1 MYLKDMADSSENSD
15 QSSQL
20 SFAREQHHSDTN
32 LTWNT
37 TDPDLTPC
45 FQKTVLVWIPCSFLW
60 LFSSLETYYILHSKT
75 KNVPWN
81 WLNISKII
89 LTALLIVLSI
99 ADVGLVA
106 SRRSNEFETF
116 SVDYYTPIIRMVTFS
131 LTIALI
137 VYNKERGLRTSGLLF
152 LFWFFLTIFGIPQFR
167 FEIRRA
173 LRDEP
178 RPEPFFPFVS
188 YMIYYPVTVAIFI
201 LNCFADAPPKYSE
214 YPPVEN
220 PCPEQGASFLSKLF
234 FSWFDALAWKGFRK
248 PLETSDLWNMNP
260 EDTSSEIVPMFDKY
274 WEKSKRKSE
283 KVPSPKATFRKTS
296 GRIDFVSGKQ
306 KTKQQASVLP
316 AICKAFGPTFLFGSA
331 LKLFNDI
338 LTFVSPQILRLLIS
352 FVEGDEPVWKGYL
365 YAVLMLLTAALQT
378 LFLAQYFN
386 RMFIVGLRIRT
397 ALISAI
403 YRKALKM
410 SNSARK
416 ESTVGEIVNLMSV
429 DAQRFMDLTGY
440 LSMIWSAPLQI
451 ALALYFLWDI
461 LGPSVLAGLAVMIV
475 LIPVN
480 GFIANKAKT
489 LQIRQMKNKDER
501 VKLMNEILSGMKVL
515 KLYAWEPSFE
525 QQVIKIR
532 NKEVK
537 VLKQAAYLNAGT
549 SFIWSCAPFLVS
561 LVTFATYVLVDENNV
576 LDPKT
581 AFVSLALFNILRM
594 PFTIMPGMIVAVI
607 EVSLVTFATFVLSD
621 TNNVLD
627 AKTAFV
633 SLSLFNILRFPLS
646 MLPMLI
652 SNMVQN
658 GTFSWGS
665 DDPPVL
671 KNINLKLPQGSLVAV
686 VGTVGSGKSSL
697 ISALLGE
704 LDKLTGR
711 VNTKGSIAYV
721 PQQAWIQN
729 CTLRDNI
736 IFGKSMDHSTY
747 LRVIEACALKPDLEM
762 LPAGD
767 QTEIGEKANYIAKDR
782 EIGDLI
788 LGINLSGGQKQRV
801 SLARAVYN
809 NADLYLMDDPL
820 SAVDSHVGKHIFE
833 NVIGPAGML
842 RKKTRMLVTHG
853 ITFLPEVDLIVVLKD
868 GEVSE
873 EGTYKEL
880 LEKKGAFAEF
890 LVQHLQEIAADST
903 SEADLD
909 ELKQQLEGAI
919 GVEELQQK
927 LNKAISRLSDSRSD
941 LGSVGDRSRSGS
953 FQRQQS
959 VESSNSV
966 KSYHGDATKSKGK
979 DKSSKA
985 PVVGQKLIE
994 AEKAE
999 TGSVKWPVF
1008 SHYLRAIGVFLTAST
1023 LIFNAVFQGFS
1034 IGSNM
1039 WLSVWSNNA
1048 YGTNN
1053 AAFNASDNSTMEEGP
1068 NPRDLYLGVYGAL
1081 GFGQVLFVFAAS
1093 LSLYI
1098 GSLNAA
1104 KLLHELLIHNIMK
1117 IPLSFYDVT
1126 PIGRILNRFSKDVDT
1141 LDNVIPSSLR
1151 ALTSCFFGVLITV
1164 FLLTLSLSL
1173 GALKAAKILHET
1185 LITNMMKIPVSFFDV
1200 TPIGRILNRFSKDVD
1215 TLDNVLPNCLR
1226 SWVTCLYGSLF
1237 DTTPIG
1243 RILVRFSSDIGV
1255 LDSTLPHGL
1264 RMGVVTFFKG
1274 ADQYCLGSSSESSR
1288 LYVLTFCIVKSQ
1300 RLNLQL
1306 QGRDKDL
1313 GEIFDLQVFSKK
1325 LEFWEKNLWQGNFK
1339 HFRSITSFICDLSPQ
1354 LGCWFAA
1361 KVLHEALLKGV
1372 LRTPLWF
1379 FDTTPVGRILG
1390 RFSKDVDV
1398 LDTSLPQ
1405 QISDWVYC
1413 FYEVVATLF
1422 VISYS
1427 TPIFITII
1435 VPIGVIYYFI
1445 QRFYVATSRQL
1456 KRLESISRSPIYSH
1470 FGESV
1475 TGAPTIRAYRVQDR
1489 FIHESEEK
1497 VDFNQVCY
1505 FPGIIANR
1513 WLAVRLE
1520 MIGNCIIFFA
1530 SLFAVLGRETMN
1542 PGTVGLS
1549 ISYALQITQTLN
1561 WLVRMTSDVE
1571 TNIVAVERIKEYAEY
1586 TQEAPW
1592 ENPNCPV
1599 PEQWPETG
1607 KVEFRAYE
1615 VRYREGLDLVL
1626 RGISFTVQGGE
1637 KVGIVGRTGAGKSS
1651 LTLGL
1656 FRIIE
1661 AAGGSIH
1668 IDGMDISRLGLHA
1681 LRSKLTIIPQ
1691 DPVLFSGTLR
1701 QNLDPF
1707 GRLSDEDVWA
1717 ALEHAHLK
1725 AFVKGLPAGLNHQ
1738 VTEGGENLS
1747 VGQRQLICLAR
1758 ALLRKTKVLI
1768 LDEATAAVDL
1778 ETDDLIQRTIRIEFK
1793 NSTVLTIAH
1802 RLNTILDSDRVI
1814 VLDKGRVVEFDK
1826 PETLL
1831 QDKNSIF
1838 HGMAKDAGLV

>member
-1 MYLKDMADSSENSD
+1 MAEEGMDSFCGSV
-15 QSSQL
+15 
-20 SFAREQHHSDTN
+20 FWDTN

-99 ADVGLVA
+99 ADVGFVA

-116 SVDYYTPIIRMVTFS
+116 SVDYYTPIIRMVTFA

-561 LVTFATYVLVDENNV
+561 LVTFAT
-576 LDPKT
+576 
-581 AFVSLALFNILRM
+581 
-594 PFTIMPGMIVAVI
+594 
-607 EVSLVTFATFVLSD
+607 FVLSD

-652 SNMVQN
+652 SNMVQASVSIKRMNNFMNTEELDPNSVTHEPSEKHPIVVEN

-767 QTEIGEKANYIAKDR
+767 QTEIGEKA
-782 EIGDLI
+782 
-788 LGINLSGGQKQRV
+788 
-801 SLARAVYN
+801 
-809 NADLYLMDDPL
+809 
-820 SAVDSHVGKHIFE
+820 
-833 NVIGPAGML
+833 
-842 RKKTRMLVTHG
+842 
-853 ITFLPEVDLIVVLKD
+853 
-868 GEVSE
+868 
-873 EGTYKEL
+873 
-880 LEKKGAFAEF
+880 
-890 LVQHLQEIAADST
+890 
-903 SEADLD
+903 
-909 ELKQQLEGAI
+909 
-919 GVEELQQK
+919 
-927 LNKAISRLSDSRSD
+927 
-941 LGSVGDRSRSGS
+941 
-953 FQRQQS
+953 
-959 VESSNSV
+959 
-966 KSYHGDATKSKGK
+966 
-979 DKSSKA
+979 
-985 PVVGQKLIE
+985 
-994 AEKAE
+994 
-999 TGSVKWPVF
+999 
-1008 SHYLRAIGVFLTAST
+1008 
-1023 LIFNAVFQGFS
+1023 
-1034 IGSNM
+1034 
-1039 WLSVWSNNA
+1039 
-1048 YGTNN
+1048 
-1053 AAFNASDNSTMEEGP
+1053 
-1068 NPRDLYLGVYGAL
+1068 
-1081 GFGQVLFVFAAS
+1081 
-1093 LSLYI
+1093 
-1098 GSLNAA
+1098 
-1104 KLLHELLIHNIMK
+1104 IM
-1117 IPLSFYDVT
+1117 
-1126 PIGRILNRFSKDVDT
+1126 
-1141 LDNVIPSSLR
+1141 
-1151 ALTSCFFGVLITV
+1151 
-1164 FLLTLSLSL
+1164 
-1173 GALKAAKILHET
+1173 
-1185 LITNMMKIPVSFFDV
+1185 
-1200 TPIGRILNRFSKDVD
+1200 
-1215 TLDNVLPNCLR
+1215 
-1226 SWVTCLYGSLF
+1226 
-1237 DTTPIG
+1237 
-1243 RILVRFSSDIGV
+1243 
-1255 LDSTLPHGL
+1255 
-1264 RMGVVTFFKG
+1264 
-1274 ADQYCLGSSSESSR
+1274 
-1288 LYVLTFCIVKSQ
+1288 
-1300 RLNLQL
+1300 
-1306 QGRDKDL
+1306 
-1313 GEIFDLQVFSKK
+1313 
-1325 LEFWEKNLWQGNFK
+1325 
-1339 HFRSITSFICDLSPQ
+1339 
-1354 LGCWFAA
+1354 
-1361 KVLHEALLKGV
+1361 
-1372 LRTPLWF
+1372 
-1379 FDTTPVGRILG
+1379 
-1390 RFSKDVDV
+1390 
-1398 LDTSLPQ
+1398 
-1405 QISDWVYC
+1405 
-1413 FYEVVATLF
+1413 
-1422 VISYS
+1422 
-1427 TPIFITII
+1427 
-1435 VPIGVIYYFI
+1435 
-1445 QRFYVATSRQL
+1445 
-1456 KRLESISRSPIYSH
+1456 
-1470 FGESV
+1470 
-1475 TGAPTIRAYRVQDR
+1475 
-1489 FIHESEEK
+1489 
-1497 VDFNQVCY
+1497 
-1505 FPGIIANR
+1505 
-1513 WLAVRLE
+1513 
-1520 MIGNCIIFFA
+1520 
-1530 SLFAVLGRETMN
+1530 
-1542 PGTVGLS
+1542 
-1549 ISYALQITQTLN
+1549 
-1561 WLVRMTSDVE
+1561 
-1571 TNIVAVERIKEYAEY
+1571 
-1586 TQEAPW
+1586 
-1592 ENPNCPV
+1592 
-1599 PEQWPETG
+1599 
-1607 KVEFRAYE
+1607 
-1615 VRYREGLDLVL
+1615 
-1626 RGISFTVQGGE
+1626 
-1637 KVGIVGRTGAGKSS
+1637 
-1651 LTLGL
+1651 
-1656 FRIIE
+1656 
-1661 AAGGSIH
+1661 
-1668 IDGMDISRLGLHA
+1668 
-1681 LRSKLTIIPQ
+1681 
-1691 DPVLFSGTLR
+1691 
-1701 QNLDPF
+1701 
-1707 GRLSDEDVWA
+1707 
-1717 ALEHAHLK
+1717 
-1725 AFVKGLPAGLNHQ
+1725 
-1738 VTEGGENLS
+1738 
-1747 VGQRQLICLAR
+1747 
-1758 ALLRKTKVLI
+1758 
-1768 LDEATAAVDL
+1768 
-1778 ETDDLIQRTIRIEFK
+1778 
-1793 NSTVLTIAH
+1793 
-1802 RLNTILDSDRVI
+1802 
-1814 VLDKGRVVEFDK
+1814 
-1826 PETLL
+1826 
-1831 QDKNSIF
+1831 
-1838 HGMAKDAGLV
+1838 

>member
-1 MYLKDMADSSENSD
+1 ML
-15 QSSQL
+15 Q
-20 SFAREQHHSDTN
+20 DTN

-45 FQKTVLVWIPCSFLW
+45 FQKTVL
-60 LFSSLETYYILHSKT
+60 
-75 KNVPWN
+75 
-81 WLNISKII
+81 I

-116 SVDYYTPIIRMVTFS
+116 SVDYYTPIIRMVTFA

-137 VYNKERGLRTSGLLF
+137 VYNRKRGLRTSGLLF
-152 LFWFFLTIFGIPQFR
+152 LFWFILTIFGIPQFR
-167 FEIRRA
+167 FEIHRA
-173 LRDEP
+173 LKEDP

-201 LNCFADAPPKYSE
+201 LNCFADAPPKFSE
-214 YPPVEN
+214 YPSVEN

-260 EDTSSEIVPMFDKY
+260 EDTSSEVVPMFDKY

-283 KVPSPKATFRKTS
+283 KVSSPKATFRKTS

-352 FVEGDEPVWKGYL
+352 FVEGDQPVWKGYL

-489 LQIRQMKNKDER
+489 LQIRQMKYKDER

-525 QQVIKIR
+525 QQVIQIR
-532 NKEVK
+532 NKEIN

-621 TNNVLD
+621 KNNVLD

-652 SNMVQN
+652 TNMVQASVSIKRMNNFMNTEELDPNSVTHEPSEKHPIVVEN

-747 LRVIEACALKPDLEM
+747 MRVIEACALKPDLEM

-782 EIGDLI
+782 EIKDSI

-953 FQRQQS
+953 FKRQKS
-959 VESSNSV
+959 VDSSNSV
-966 KSYHGDATKSKGK
+966 KSYHGDAMKSTE

-985 PVVGQKLIE
+985 PIVGQKLIE
-994 AEKAE
+994 VEKAE
-999 TGSVKWPVF
+999 IGSVKWPVF

-1048 YGTNN
+1048 YGTNS
-1053 AAFNASDNSTMEEGP
+1053 AAVNASDNSTMEEAP

-1151 ALTSCFFGVLITV
+1151 AWTSCFFGVLITV

-1173 GALKAAKILHET
+1173 GALKAAKILHDT
-1185 LITNMMKIPVSFFDV
+1185 LITNVMKIPVSFFDV

-1243 RILVRFSSDIGV
+1243 RVLVRFSSDIGV
-1255 LDSTLPHGL
+1255 LDSALPHVL
-1264 RMGVVTFFKG
+1264 RMGVVTFFK
-1274 ADQYCLGSSSESSR
+1274 
-1288 LYVLTFCIVKSQ
+1288 
-1300 RLNLQL
+1300 
-1306 QGRDKDL
+1306 
-1313 GEIFDLQVFSKK
+1313 
-1325 LEFWEKNLWQGNFK
+1325 
-1339 HFRSITSFICDLSPQ
+1339 

-1413 FYEVVATLF
+1413 LYEVVATLF

-1456 KRLESISRSPIYSH
+1456 KRLESISKSPIYSH

-1571 TNIVAVERIKEYAEY
+1571 TNIVAVERIQEYAEH

-1615 VRYREGLDLVL
+1615 ARYREGLDLVL

-1681 LRSKLTIIPQ
+1681 LRSRLTIIPQ

-1814 VLDKGRVVEFDK
+1814 VLDKGHVVEFDK

-1831 QDKNSIF
+1831 QDKTSIF

>member
-1 MYLKDMADSSENSD
+1 MADEGLDTFCGSV
-15 QSSQL
+15 
-20 SFAREQHHSDTN
+20 FWDTN

-89 LTALLIVLSI
+89 LTAILIVLSI

-106 SRRSNEFETF
+106 SRRSNEFEVF
-116 SVDYYTPIIRMVTFS
+116 SVDYYTPIIRMVTFA

-137 VYNKERGLRTSGLLF
+137 VYNRKRGLRTSGLLF
-152 LFWFFLTIFGIPQFR
+152 LFWFILTIFGIPQFR

-173 LRDEP
+173 LRDDP

-260 EDTSSEIVPMFDKY
+260 EDTSSEIVPIFDKY

-283 KVPSPKATFRKTS
+283 KVSSPKATFRKTS

-532 NKEVK
+532 NKEIK

-561 LVTFATYVLVDENNV
+561 LVTFAT
-576 LDPKT
+576 
-581 AFVSLALFNILRM
+581 
-594 PFTIMPGMIVAVI
+594 
-607 EVSLVTFATFVLSD
+607 FVLSD
-621 TNNVLD
+621 KNNILD

-652 SNMVQN
+652 TNMVQASVSIKRMNNFMNTEELDPNSVTHEPSEKLPIVVEN

-747 LRVIEACALKPDLEM
+747 MRVIEACALKPDLEM

-767 QTEIGEKANYIAKDR
+767 QTEIGEKA
-782 EIGDLI
+782 
-788 LGINLSGGQKQRV
+788 SW
-801 SLARAVYN
+801 
-809 NADLYLMDDPL
+809 
-820 SAVDSHVGKHIFE
+820 
-833 NVIGPAGML
+833 
-842 RKKTRMLVTHG
+842 
-853 ITFLPEVDLIVVLKD
+853 LK
-868 GEVSE
+868 
-873 EGTYKEL
+873 
-880 LEKKGAFAEF
+880 
-890 LVQHLQEIAADST
+890 
-903 SEADLD
+903 
-909 ELKQQLEGAI
+909 
-919 GVEELQQK
+919 
-927 LNKAISRLSDSRSD
+927 N
-941 LGSVGDRSRSGS
+941 
-953 FQRQQS
+953 
-959 VESSNSV
+959 
-966 KSYHGDATKSKGK
+966 
-979 DKSSKA
+979 
-985 PVVGQKLIE
+985 
-994 AEKAE
+994 
-999 TGSVKWPVF
+999 
-1008 SHYLRAIGVFLTAST
+1008 
-1023 LIFNAVFQGFS
+1023 
-1034 IGSNM
+1034 
-1039 WLSVWSNNA
+1039 
-1048 YGTNN
+1048 
-1053 AAFNASDNSTMEEGP
+1053 
-1068 NPRDLYLGVYGAL
+1068 
-1081 GFGQVLFVFAAS
+1081 
-1093 LSLYI
+1093 
-1098 GSLNAA
+1098 
-1104 KLLHELLIHNIMK
+1104 
-1117 IPLSFYDVT
+1117 
-1126 PIGRILNRFSKDVDT
+1126 
-1141 LDNVIPSSLR
+1141 
-1151 ALTSCFFGVLITV
+1151 
-1164 FLLTLSLSL
+1164 
-1173 GALKAAKILHET
+1173 
-1185 LITNMMKIPVSFFDV
+1185 
-1200 TPIGRILNRFSKDVD
+1200 
-1215 TLDNVLPNCLR
+1215 
-1226 SWVTCLYGSLF
+1226 
-1237 DTTPIG
+1237 
-1243 RILVRFSSDIGV
+1243 
-1255 LDSTLPHGL
+1255 
-1264 RMGVVTFFKG
+1264 
-1274 ADQYCLGSSSESSR
+1274 
-1288 LYVLTFCIVKSQ
+1288 
-1300 RLNLQL
+1300 
-1306 QGRDKDL
+1306 
-1313 GEIFDLQVFSKK
+1313 
-1325 LEFWEKNLWQGNFK
+1325 
-1339 HFRSITSFICDLSPQ
+1339 
-1354 LGCWFAA
+1354 
-1361 KVLHEALLKGV
+1361 
-1372 LRTPLWF
+1372 
-1379 FDTTPVGRILG
+1379 
-1390 RFSKDVDV
+1390 
-1398 LDTSLPQ
+1398 
-1405 QISDWVYC
+1405 
-1413 FYEVVATLF
+1413 
-1422 VISYS
+1422 
-1427 TPIFITII
+1427 
-1435 VPIGVIYYFI
+1435 
-1445 QRFYVATSRQL
+1445 
-1456 KRLESISRSPIYSH
+1456 
-1470 FGESV
+1470 
-1475 TGAPTIRAYRVQDR
+1475 
-1489 FIHESEEK
+1489 
-1497 VDFNQVCY
+1497 
-1505 FPGIIANR
+1505 
-1513 WLAVRLE
+1513 
-1520 MIGNCIIFFA
+1520 
-1530 SLFAVLGRETMN
+1530 
-1542 PGTVGLS
+1542 
-1549 ISYALQITQTLN
+1549 
-1561 WLVRMTSDVE
+1561 
-1571 TNIVAVERIKEYAEY
+1571 
-1586 TQEAPW
+1586 
-1592 ENPNCPV
+1592 
-1599 PEQWPETG
+1599 
-1607 KVEFRAYE
+1607 
-1615 VRYREGLDLVL
+1615 
-1626 RGISFTVQGGE
+1626 
-1637 KVGIVGRTGAGKSS
+1637 
-1651 LTLGL
+1651 
-1656 FRIIE
+1656 
-1661 AAGGSIH
+1661 
-1668 IDGMDISRLGLHA
+1668 
-1681 LRSKLTIIPQ
+1681 
-1691 DPVLFSGTLR
+1691 
-1701 QNLDPF
+1701 
-1707 GRLSDEDVWA
+1707 
-1717 ALEHAHLK
+1717 
-1725 AFVKGLPAGLNHQ
+1725 
-1738 VTEGGENLS
+1738 
-1747 VGQRQLICLAR
+1747 
-1758 ALLRKTKVLI
+1758 
-1768 LDEATAAVDL
+1768 
-1778 ETDDLIQRTIRIEFK
+1778 
-1793 NSTVLTIAH
+1793 
-1802 RLNTILDSDRVI
+1802 
-1814 VLDKGRVVEFDK
+1814 
-1826 PETLL
+1826 
-1831 QDKNSIF
+1831 
-1838 HGMAKDAGLV
+1838 

>member
-1 MYLKDMADSSENSD
+1 MTCTHKFTSLPLQLERIQGSLMGSLVHGRANTLPAPPRRVPRGDKLCALVGIPKQKAFENTLSSFKIN
-15 QSSQL
+15 Q
-20 SFAREQHHSDTN
+20 DTN

-106 SRRSNEFETF
+106 SRHSNEFETF

-167 FEIRRA
+167 FEIGRA

-767 QTEIGEKANYIAKDR
+767 QTEIGEKA
-782 EIGDLI
+782 
-788 LGINLSGGQKQRV
+788 SW
-801 SLARAVYN
+801 
-809 NADLYLMDDPL
+809 
-820 SAVDSHVGKHIFE
+820 
-833 NVIGPAGML
+833 
-842 RKKTRMLVTHG
+842 
-853 ITFLPEVDLIVVLKD
+853 LK
-868 GEVSE
+868 
-873 EGTYKEL
+873 
-880 LEKKGAFAEF
+880 
-890 LVQHLQEIAADST
+890 
-903 SEADLD
+903 
-909 ELKQQLEGAI
+909 
-919 GVEELQQK
+919 
-927 LNKAISRLSDSRSD
+927 N
-941 LGSVGDRSRSGS
+941 
-953 FQRQQS
+953 
-959 VESSNSV
+959 
-966 KSYHGDATKSKGK
+966 
-979 DKSSKA
+979 
-985 PVVGQKLIE
+985 
-994 AEKAE
+994 
-999 TGSVKWPVF
+999 
-1008 SHYLRAIGVFLTAST
+1008 
-1023 LIFNAVFQGFS
+1023 
-1034 IGSNM
+1034 
-1039 WLSVWSNNA
+1039 
-1048 YGTNN
+1048 
-1053 AAFNASDNSTMEEGP
+1053 
-1068 NPRDLYLGVYGAL
+1068 
-1081 GFGQVLFVFAAS
+1081 
-1093 LSLYI
+1093 
-1098 GSLNAA
+1098 
-1104 KLLHELLIHNIMK
+1104 
-1117 IPLSFYDVT
+1117 
-1126 PIGRILNRFSKDVDT
+1126 
-1141 LDNVIPSSLR
+1141 
-1151 ALTSCFFGVLITV
+1151 
-1164 FLLTLSLSL
+1164 
-1173 GALKAAKILHET
+1173 
-1185 LITNMMKIPVSFFDV
+1185 
-1200 TPIGRILNRFSKDVD
+1200 
-1215 TLDNVLPNCLR
+1215 
-1226 SWVTCLYGSLF
+1226 
-1237 DTTPIG
+1237 
-1243 RILVRFSSDIGV
+1243 
-1255 LDSTLPHGL
+1255 
-1264 RMGVVTFFKG
+1264 
-1274 ADQYCLGSSSESSR
+1274 
-1288 LYVLTFCIVKSQ
+1288 
-1300 RLNLQL
+1300 
-1306 QGRDKDL
+1306 
-1313 GEIFDLQVFSKK
+1313 
-1325 LEFWEKNLWQGNFK
+1325 
-1339 HFRSITSFICDLSPQ
+1339 
-1354 LGCWFAA
+1354 
-1361 KVLHEALLKGV
+1361 
-1372 LRTPLWF
+1372 
-1379 FDTTPVGRILG
+1379 
-1390 RFSKDVDV
+1390 
-1398 LDTSLPQ
+1398 
-1405 QISDWVYC
+1405 
-1413 FYEVVATLF
+1413 
-1422 VISYS
+1422 
-1427 TPIFITII
+1427 
-1435 VPIGVIYYFI
+1435 
-1445 QRFYVATSRQL
+1445 
-1456 KRLESISRSPIYSH
+1456 
-1470 FGESV
+1470 
-1475 TGAPTIRAYRVQDR
+1475 
-1489 FIHESEEK
+1489 
-1497 VDFNQVCY
+1497 
-1505 FPGIIANR
+1505 
-1513 WLAVRLE
+1513 
-1520 MIGNCIIFFA
+1520 
-1530 SLFAVLGRETMN
+1530 
-1542 PGTVGLS
+1542 
-1549 ISYALQITQTLN
+1549 
-1561 WLVRMTSDVE
+1561 
-1571 TNIVAVERIKEYAEY
+1571 
-1586 TQEAPW
+1586 
-1592 ENPNCPV
+1592 
-1599 PEQWPETG
+1599 
-1607 KVEFRAYE
+1607 
-1615 VRYREGLDLVL
+1615 
-1626 RGISFTVQGGE
+1626 
-1637 KVGIVGRTGAGKSS
+1637 
-1651 LTLGL
+1651 
-1656 FRIIE
+1656 
-1661 AAGGSIH
+1661 
-1668 IDGMDISRLGLHA
+1668 
-1681 LRSKLTIIPQ
+1681 
-1691 DPVLFSGTLR
+1691 
-1701 QNLDPF
+1701 
-1707 GRLSDEDVWA
+1707 
-1717 ALEHAHLK
+1717 
-1725 AFVKGLPAGLNHQ
+1725 
-1738 VTEGGENLS
+1738 
-1747 VGQRQLICLAR
+1747 
-1758 ALLRKTKVLI
+1758 
-1768 LDEATAAVDL
+1768 
-1778 ETDDLIQRTIRIEFK
+1778 
-1793 NSTVLTIAH
+1793 
-1802 RLNTILDSDRVI
+1802 
-1814 VLDKGRVVEFDK
+1814 
-1826 PETLL
+1826 
-1831 QDKNSIF
+1831 
-1838 HGMAKDAGLV
+1838 

>member
-1 MYLKDMADSSENSD
+1 MLQVSCHSLESSTTLFSVVCPRKMADEGLDTFCGSV
-15 QSSQL
+15 
-20 SFAREQHHSDTN
+20 FWDTN

-89 LTALLIVLSI
+89 LTAILIVLSI
-99 ADVGLVA
+99 ADVWLVA

-116 SVDYYTPIIRMVTFS
+116 SVDYYTPIIRMVTFA

-137 VYNKERGLRTSGLLF
+137 VYNRERGLRTSGLLF
-152 LFWFFLTIFGIPQFR
+152 LFWFILTIFGIPQFR

-173 LRDEP
+173 LREDP
-178 RPEPFFPFVS
+178 RPEPFFTFVS

-260 EDTSSEIVPMFDKY
+260 EDTSSEIVPIFDKY

-283 KVPSPKATFRKTS
+283 KVSSPKATFRKTS

-338 LTFVSPQILRLLIS
+338 LTFVSPQILSSTAEDGEIEVRISVGLLIS
-352 FVEGDEPVWKGYL
+352 FVEGDQPVWKGYL

-489 LQIRQMKNKDER
+489 LQIRQMKYKDER
-501 VKLMNEILSGMKVL
+501 VKLMNEILSGMK
-515 KLYAWEPSFE
+515 
-525 QQVIKIR
+525 
-532 NKEVK
+532 
-537 VLKQAAYLNAGT
+537 
-549 SFIWSCAPFLVS
+549 VS

-607 EVSLVTFATFVLSD
+607 EASVSIKRMNNFMNTEELDPNSVTHEPSEKHPIV
-621 TNNVLD
+621 VE
-627 AKTAFV
+627 
-633 SLSLFNILRFPLS
+633 
-646 MLPMLI
+646 
-652 SNMVQN
+652 N

-736 IFGKSMDHSTY
+736 TFGKSMDHSTY
-747 LRVIEACALKPDLEM
+747 MRVIEACALKPDLEM

-767 QTEIGEKANYIAKDR
+767 QTEIGEKASITLVLDYIAKDR
-782 EIGDLI
+782 EIKDSI
-788 LGINLSGGQKQRV
+788 LVRCTRGINLSGGQKQRV

-953 FQRQQS
+953 FKRQQS
-959 VESSNSV
+959 VDSSNSV
-966 KSYHGDATKSKGK
+966 KSYHGDAMKSTE

-985 PVVGQKLIE
+985 PIVGQKLIE
-994 AEKAE
+994 VEKAE
-999 TGSVKWPVF
+999 IGSVKWPVF

-1048 YGTNN
+1048 YGTNS
-1053 AAFNASDNSTMEEGP
+1053 AAVNASDNSTMEEAP

-1151 ALTSCFFGVLITV
+1151 AWTSCFFGVLITV

-1185 LITNMMKIPVSFFDV
+1185 LITNVMKIPVSFFDV

-1243 RILVRFSSDIGV
+1243 RVLVRFSSDVGI
-1255 LDSTLPHGL
+1255 LDSALPHVL
-1264 RMGVVTFFKG
+1264 RMGVVTFFKV
-1274 ADQYCLGSSSESSR
+1274 C
-1288 LYVLTFCIVKSQ
+1288 C
-1300 RLNLQL
+1300 
-1306 QGRDKDL
+1306 
-1313 GEIFDLQVFSKK
+1313 VFIA
-1325 LEFWEKNLWQGNFK
+1325 
-1339 HFRSITSFICDLSPQ
+1339 ITSFICDLSPQ

-1413 FYEVVATLF
+1413 LYEVVATLF

-1456 KRLESISRSPIYSH
+1456 KRLESISKSPIYSH

-1549 ISYALQITQTLN
+1549 ISYALQLAN
-1561 WLVRMTSDVE
+1561 ALVVLSST
-1571 TNIVAVERIKEYAEY
+1571 AEDG
-1586 TQEAPW
+1586 EI
-1592 ENPNCPV
+1592 
-1599 PEQWPETG
+1599 
-1607 KVEFRAYE
+1607 E
-1615 VRYREGLDLVL
+1615 VR
-1626 RGISFTVQGGE
+1626 I
-1637 KVGIVGRTGAGKSS
+1637 
-1651 LTLGL
+1651 
-1656 FRIIE
+1656 
-1661 AAGGSIH
+1661 
-1668 IDGMDISRLGLHA
+1668 
-1681 LRSKLTIIPQ
+1681 
-1691 DPVLFSGTLR
+1691 
-1701 QNLDPF
+1701 
-1707 GRLSDEDVWA
+1707 
-1717 ALEHAHLK
+1717 
-1725 AFVKGLPAGLNHQ
+1725 
-1738 VTEGGENLS
+1738 S
-1747 VGQRQLICLAR
+1747 VG
-1758 ALLRKTKVLI
+1758 
-1768 LDEATAAVDL
+1768 
-1778 ETDDLIQRTIRIEFK
+1778 
-1793 NSTVLTIAH
+1793 
-1802 RLNTILDSDRVI
+1802 
-1814 VLDKGRVVEFDK
+1814 
-1826 PETLL
+1826 
-1831 QDKNSIF
+1831 
-1838 HGMAKDAGLV
+1838 